1 MIQEKSSHQIWKSP
15 MKTRT
20 MRMRTMMRKME
31 MQEMQHQRVMEKAK
45 PPPQL
50 LRLDPRERPQ
60 HPRKVQLPRDVRRFF
75 SSLKSAL
82 TK

>member
-20 MRMRTMMRKME
+20 MKMKMRTMMRKME
-31 MQEMQHQRVMEKAK
+31 MQEMQHQRAMEKAK
-45 PPPQL
+45 PPLQL

-60 HPRKVQLPRDVRRFF
+60 HPRKAQLPRDA
-75 SSLKSAL
+75 SHLL
-82 TK
+82 TLANPS